1 MRLIGLDPGLRL
13 TGWGVIE
20 ADANRLSHVANGV
33 VGSDQSLD
41 LTERLVQLHA
51 ALKCVL
57 ETYAPDEA
65 AVEASLVNR
74 NPTSSL
80 KLGVACG
87 AILLVPGL
95 AGLPVTEYLPNIVKK
110 AVVGTGHAAKDQ
122 VQAMV
127 RHLLP
132 GVIVESPDAA
142 DALAVAICHS
152 HYAATRRR
160 WATSQDG
167 KETAAAKTAVRP
179 AARQAARQAEEAG
192 T

>member
-1 MRLIGLDPGLRL
+1 MRLIGLDPGLRH
-13 TGWGVIE
+13 TGWGVID

-33 VGSDQSLD
+33 VRSDQSLS
-41 LTERLVQLHA
+41 LTERLVQLHE
-51 ALKCVL
+51 ALKRVL
-57 ETYAPDEA
+57 ETYGPDEA
-65 AVEASLVNR
+65 AVEASLVNK

-80 KLGVACG
+80 KLGVARG
-87 AILLVPGL
+87 VILLTPGL

-110 AVVGTGHAAKDQ
+110 AVVGTGHAAKEQ

-132 GVIVESPDAA
+132 GVTVESPDAA

-160 WATSQDG
+160 WAATQDG
-167 KETAAAKTAVRP
+167 NEIGAARAVVRP
-179 AARQAARQAEEAG
+179 AEGAG

>member
-1 MRLIGLDPGLRL
+1 MRLIGLDPGLRC
-13 TGWGVIE
+13 TGWGVIDV
-20 ADANRLSHVANGV
+20 DATRLSHVANGV

-41 LTERLVQLHA
+41 LTRRLVQLHE
-51 ALKCVL
+51 ALRDVL
-57 ETYAPDEA
+57 ELYRPAEA

-80 KLGVACG
+80 KLGVARG
-87 AILLVPGL
+87 AILLAPGL

-110 AVVGTGHAAKDQ
+110 AVVGTGHAVKEQ
-122 VQAMV
+122 VQSMV

-132 GVIVESPDAA
+132 GVVIESPDAA

-160 WATSQDG
+160 WA
-167 KETAAAKTAVRP
+167 
-179 AARQAARQAEEAG
+179 AARAVDETVVAQPPDGAVL
-192 T
+192 

>member
-1 MRLIGLDPGLRL
+1 MRLIGLDPGLRH
-13 TGWGVIE
+13 TGWGVID

-33 VGSDQSLD
+33 VGSDQSLG
-41 LTERLVQLHA
+41 LAERLVQLHE
-51 ALKCVL
+51 ALKRVL
-57 ETYAPDEA
+57 ETHGPDEA
-65 AVEASLVNR
+65 AVEASLVNK

-80 KLGVACG
+80 KLGVARG
-87 AILLVPGL
+87 VILLTPGL

-110 AVVGTGHAAKDQ
+110 AVVGTGHAAKEQ
-122 VQAMV
+122 VQTMV

-132 GVIVESPDAA
+132 GVIVESLDAA

-160 WATSQDG
+160 WAATQDG
-167 KETAAAKTAVRP
+167 HEIGAGRRA
-179 AARQAARQAEEAG
+179 QGAG

>member
-1 MRLIGLDPGLRL
+1 MRLIGLDPGLRR
-13 TGWGVIE
+13 TGWGVIDV
-20 ADANRLSHVANGV
+20 DATRLSHVANGT

-41 LTERLVQLHA
+41 LTERLVQLHE
-51 ALKCVL
+51 ALRQVL
-57 ETYAPDEA
+57 ETYRPAEA

-80 KLGVACG
+80 KLGVARG
-87 AILLVPGL
+87 AILLAPGL

-110 AVVGTGHAAKDQ
+110 AVVGTGHAAKEQ
-122 VQAMV
+122 VQTMV

-132 GVIVESPDAA
+132 GVAIHSPDAA

-160 WATSQDG
+160 WAARRTGGES
-167 KETAAAKTAVRP
+167 AAAP
-179 AARQAARQAEEAG
+179 AADGAAP
-192 T
+192 

>member
-1 MRLIGLDPGLRL
+1 MRLIGLDPGLRR

-20 ADANRLSHVANGV
+20 VDAARLSHVANGV
-33 VGSDQSLD
+33 IASDQSLD

-51 ALKCVL
+51 ALRDVL
-57 ETYAPDEA
+57 ETYGPAEA

-74 NPTSSL
+74 NPISSL
-80 KLGVACG
+80 KLGVARG
-87 AILLVPGL
+87 AVLLAPGL

-110 AVVGTGHAAKDQ
+110 AVVGTGHAAKEQ

-132 GVIVESPDAA
+132 SVVIESSDAA

-160 WATSQDG
+160 WAAARTAS
-167 KETAAAKTAVRP
+167 KAAAARP
-179 AARQAARQAEEAG
+179 AGGAAP
-192 T
+192 

>member
-1 MRLIGLDPGLRL
+1 MRLIGLDPGLRR
-13 TGWGVIE
+13 TGWGVIDV
-20 ADANRLSHVANGV
+20 DASHLGHVANGV

-41 LTERLVQLHA
+41 LTERLVQLHE
-51 ALKCVL
+51 ALKEVL
-57 ETYAPDEA
+57 EAYRPAEA

-80 KLGVACG
+80 KLGVARG
-87 AILLVPGL
+87 AILLAPGL
-95 AGLPVTEYLPNIVKK
+95 AGLPVTDYLPNIVKK
-110 AVVGTGHAAKDQ
+110 AVVGTGHAAKEQ

-132 GVIVESPDAA
+132 GIVIDSPDAA

-160 WATSQDG
+160 WAATRDG
-167 KETAAAKTAVRP
+167 KQTAAVRS
-179 AARQAARQAEEAG
+179 AEGAG
-192 T
+192 P

>member
-1 MRLIGLDPGLRL
+1 MRLIGLDPGLRH
-13 TGWGVIE
+13 TGWGVID

-41 LTERLVQLHA
+41 LTKRLVQLHE
-51 ALKCVL
+51 ALRRVV
-57 ETYAPDEA
+57 ETYGPAEA
-65 AVEASLVNR
+65 AVEASLVNK

-80 KLGVACG
+80 KLGVARG
-87 AILLVPGL
+87 AILLAPGL
-95 AGLPVTEYLPNIVKK
+95 AGLPVTEYLPNVVKK

-122 VQAMV
+122 IQAMV

-132 GVIVESPDAA
+132 GVIVESADAA

-160 WATSQDG
+160 WSATQDG
-167 KETAAAKTAVRP
+167 NETATARAAARAAVRP
-179 AARQAARQAEEAG
+179 TQGAG

>member
-1 MRLIGLDPGLRL
+1 MRLIGLDPGLRH
-13 TGWGVIE
+13 TGWGVIDV
-20 ADANRLSHVANGV
+20 DANRLSHVANGV

-41 LTERLVQLHA
+41 LTKRLVQLHE
-51 ALKCVL
+51 ALRRVL
-57 ETYAPDEA
+57 ETYGPVEA
-65 AVEASLVNR
+65 AVEASLVNK

-80 KLGVACG
+80 KLGVARG
-87 AILLVPGL
+87 AILLAPGL
-95 AGLPVTEYLPNIVKK
+95 AGLPVTEYLPNVVKK

-122 VQAMV
+122 IQAMV

-152 HYAATRRR
+152 HYAETRRR
-160 WATSQDG
+160 WSAAQDG
-167 KETAAAKTAVRP
+167 NETAAARAAVPP
-179 AARQAARQAEEAG
+179 AQGAG